1 MRAPLA
7 LSLLPHALAALAGV
21 AGLHGP
27 PIHPDGPV
35 VANAAHGGVTPKVPN
50 NLTGSW
56 RLFVDGSNVRE
67 MKNVQRVHYQFQK
80 HADNPVSLTNAFL
93 YGTVLP
99 ASVVDPAA
107 AGYWMWYS
115 IADAFSF
122 GIATSSDGHAWEKPP
137 LCRPGPGC
145 ADGGLCKQCNTA
157 WSAQNALVYD
167 KSNPNMFWTRTNSNA
182 TLGGLCTALNAT
194 RGAPTC
200 CRDTDMS
207 LVYTPWDVPKTFKL
221 FNFNYGQD
229 KEPAHDADGY
239 YSAHS
244 SDGVVFHDDVQT
256 NPALPASGAGNPND
270 PRGPENHGDVSNFE
284 FDFHRNEYF
293 ATIKQFFV
301 VNTSTGW
308 TLPRRSVGVSRT
320 AEYTKWP
327 LPTKAVVV
335 DEVDESWTKE
345 NPCEG
350 NHTELYGLSAF
361 AYETA
366 YLGFLW
372 VAHFNNHT
380 DGTIEVELVSSV
392 DGANWTRSPPGP
404 DGKRPAVLSRGLS
417 PQALTATKWDGM
429 MVFTPNHPIIEGPS
443 ERAEMKLFYEGCSN
457 SHAGGADDCSMGIAT
472 IRQHGFVSLAHSG
485 REHSGSIHTVPLPAS
500 SFELGR
506 VRVNFRNTTTAGGSV
521 RVGVMESRHV
531 QNDGGA
537 VMRVQQQHGRAAGDC
552 VPLRGDSVDALV
564 SWSAGDRALPV
575 ANGAS
580 VVLEFVLD
588 GDVELFSFS
597 LE

>member
-1 MRAPLA
+1 MRAPLG
-7 LSLLPHALAALAGV
+7 LLPLAALAGV

-27 PIHPDGPV
+27 PVRPDPLLV
-35 VANAAHGGVTPKVPN
+35 SKNAPN

-56 RLFVDGSNVRE
+56 RLFVDGSNVAATQ
-67 MKNVQRVHYQFQK
+67 NVERVHHQFQK
-80 HADNPVSLTNAFL
+80 RADNPVALTDAFL

-107 AGYWMWYS
+107 TGYWMWYS

-122 GIATSSDGHAWEKPP
+122 GIATSADGHAWDKPP

-145 ADGGLCKQCNTA
+145 AGGGVCKQCKSA
-157 WSAQNALVYD
+157 WSAQTALVYD

-207 LVYTPWDVPKTFKL
+207 LVYTPWDAPKTFKL

-244 SDGVVFHDDVQT
+244 ADGVVFHDDFQT
-256 NPALPASGAGNPND
+256 NPALPASGAGNPDD
-270 PRGPENHGDVSNFE
+270 PHGPENHGDVSNFI

-293 ATIKQFFV
+293 ATIKQFYV

-308 TLPRRSVGVSRT
+308 TMPRRSVGVSRT
-320 AEYTKWP
+320 ANYTSWP
-327 LPTKAVVV
+327 LPTKAIVV
-335 DEVDESWTKE
+335 DEVDETWTKE
-345 NPCEG
+345 KPIQG

-372 VAHFNNHT
+372 VAHFNKDT
-380 DGTIEVELVSSV
+380 DGTIEVELISST
-392 DGANWTRSPPGP
+392 DGANWTRCPPGP

-417 PQALTATKWDGM
+417 PQASTATKWDGM
-429 MVFTPNHPIIEGPS
+429 MVFTPNHPMVEGS
-443 ERAEMKLFYEGCSN
+443 EMKLFYEGCSN
-457 SHAGGADDCSMGIAT
+457 SHHGGTDVCSVGIAT

-485 REHSGSIHTVPLPAS
+485 RQHSGSIRTAPLPAT

-506 VRVNFRNTTTAGGSV
+506 VRINYRNTTAAGGSV
-521 RVGVMESRHV
+521 RVGVMESRN
-531 QNDGGA
+531 QNGGA
-537 VMRVQQQHGRAAGDC
+537 TAVRVQDGRAADDC
-552 VPLRGDSVDALV
+552 VPLRGDSVDRLV
-564 SWSAGDRALPV
+564 SWSSGDRALPV
-575 ANGAS
+575 ANDAA

-597 LE
+597 LG